1 LYCISEGHIELI
13 KKWRLE
19 DKLFY
24 DEIRG
29 FTAALQMVQSEN
41 YMTIIGGPGSGKTA
55 TARHIAL
62 QLEEQGWEIVPVCR
76 LKEIIKYGDRDHK
89 QVFVLDDVLGIFA
102 VDMNIYNH
110 FINHRDSIFKA
121 IGGHQNCCL
130 LAECP
135 CIRRLLSLDC
145 L

>member
-24 DEIRG
+24 DETRG

-41 YMTIIGGPGSGKTA
+41 YMTIIGGPGSGKIA

-62 QLEEQGWEIVPVCR
+62 QLEE
-76 LKEIIKYGDRDHK
+76 
-89 QVFVLDDVLGIFA
+89 
-102 VDMNIYNH
+102 
-110 FINHRDSIFKA
+110 
-121 IGGHQNCCL
+121 
-130 LAECP
+130 
-135 CIRRLLSLDC
+135 
-145 L
+145 